1 VSTRREERRI
11 AIDILYQADLTDA
24 EPADVV
30 TDWIGAG
37 REVPSFSRELIEG
50 VADEMPGIDL
60 LLEESS
66 EGWSVARMPALDR
79 TTLRLAI
86 YELRYRDDI
95 PPSVAINEAVETVNE
110 LSTEDSGRFVNGIL
124 GKIARDAAAPD

>member
-1 VSTRREERRI
+1 MSTRREERRI
-11 AIDILYQADLTDA
+11 AIDVLYQADLTDA

-30 TDWIGAG
+30 EDWVAAG
-37 REVPSFSRELIEG
+37 RDVPVFSRELIEG
-50 VADEMPGIDL
+50 VAEEMPGIDL

-95 PPSVAINEAVETVNE
+95 PASVAISEAVETANE

-124 GKIARDAAAPD
+124 GKIARDAAASD